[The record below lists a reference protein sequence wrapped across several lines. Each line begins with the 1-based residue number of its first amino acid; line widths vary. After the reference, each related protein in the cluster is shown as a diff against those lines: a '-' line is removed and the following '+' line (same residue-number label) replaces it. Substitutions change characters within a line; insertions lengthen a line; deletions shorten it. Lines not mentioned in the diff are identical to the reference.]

1 MASRS
6 YFSRVQRTQTPG
18 TIGLIIASLALF
30 VILWIPQFGIALSPV
45 LAFGYDLGKPWQL
58 LTYPFVEEGGF
69 GLSLIFY
76 AIILVWFYNFAG
88 EFERKFG
95 LKSLLGH
102 FFVASAGCGIV
113 ASLIHRVSPSP
124 MPYLSSFWLPTTF
137 FVVTVCGMDPNRP
150 MSVMGFTMT
159 FRTLAILEL
168 VLCILSYGM
177 GNPIFGIAVSLPLV
191 LGWFYGRGQL
201 GNLSPGMVGRARQKK
216 QENREFDEFRG
227 KVRDREK
234 ERAERE
240 RLRRLF
246 EGSIDQDPPGAER

>member
-1 MASRS
+1 MATRN
-6 YFSRVQRTQTPG
+6 YFSRVQRSQTPG
-18 TIGLIIASLALF
+18 TIGLVVASLAVFLL
-30 VILWIPQFGIALSPV
+30 LWIPPVGAALTPA
-45 LAFGYDLGKPWQL
+45 LALGYDLGKPWQL
-58 LTYPFVEEGGF
+58 VTYPFVEQGGF
-69 GLSLIFY
+69 GLDLIFY

-102 FFVASAGCGIV
+102 FFVVSACCGIV
-113 ASLIHRVSPSP
+113 AALVHRVSPSP
-124 MPYLSSFWLPTTF
+124 IPYLSSFWLPTTF
-137 FVVTVCGMDPNRP
+137 FVVTVCGIDPNRS
-150 MSVMGFTMT
+150 MCLMGFPVT

-168 VLCILSYGM
+168 VLSVLSYGI
-177 GNPIFGIAVSLPLV
+177 GNPIFGIAVNLPLV

-201 GNLSPGMVGRARQKK
+201 GKLYPGMADRAKQKK

>member
-6 YFSRVQRTQTPG
+6 YFSRIQRSQTPG
-18 TIGLIIASLALF
+18 TIGLIIASLAMF
-30 VILWIPQFGIALSPV
+30 IILWIPQFGIALTLA

-58 LTYPFVEEGGF
+58 LTYPFVEQGGF
-69 GLSLIFY
+69 GLGLIFY

-95 LKSLLGH
+95 LKSLLAH
-102 FFVASAGCGIV
+102 FFVASACCGIV
-113 ASLIHRVSPSP
+113 AALVQRVAPSP
-124 MPYLSSFWLPTTF
+124 IPYLSSFWLPTTF
-137 FVVTVCGMDPNRP
+137 FVVTVCGMDPNRS
-150 MSVMGFTMT
+150 MSLMGFPLT

-168 VLCILSYGM
+168 ALCILSYGM
-177 GNPIFGIAVSLPLV
+177 GNPIFGIAVSLPLA

-201 GNLSPGMVGRARQKK
+201 GKLYPGMVDRAKRKK
-216 QENREFDEFRG
+216 HENREFDEFRG
-227 KVRDREK
+227 KVRNREK

-240 RLRRLF
+240 RLRQLF